1 MTRRKNSTIT
11 RFMHHRRAMIG
22 GIILVILVGL
32 SLLAPVITQVL
43 DVSHERVDIFN
54 ALQSPSWEHPLG
66 TDSIGRDVLAR
77 LLYGGRISLMIGL
90 ISVLIVAVIGG
101 TIGLISGYVGGQVDI
116 IMMRITDSIIALPLL
131 PLLIVLSAIDVTIL
145 GIEQDSDINEW
156 LSVIQIIVV
165 ISIFGW
171 TTIAR
176 LIRGV
181 TLSVKAR
188 LFVLAAEAIGASPI
202 RVMVYHILPEV
213 ISPLIIAS
221 TLAIG
226 NIILLESVLSFLG
239 LGVQP
244 PIPSWGSM
252 LTNAQDVIT
261 TAPLLAVYPGLLIFL
276 TVMAFNLV
284 GDALQEILDPRIHS
298 SPAAD

>member
-1 MTRRKNSTIT
+1 MARDKNQIIK
-11 RFMHHRRAMIG
+11 RFIGHRQAIVGCMILFVLAG
-22 GIILVILVGL
+22 M
-32 SLLAPVITQVL
+32 SLAAPVITQVL
-43 DVSHERVDIFN
+43 DVSHERVDLFN
-54 ALQSPSWEHPLG
+54 SLQSPSWEHPLG

-101 TIGLISGYVGGQVDI
+101 TIGLISGYVGGRVDTV
-116 IMMRITDSIIALPLL
+116 MMRITDSIIALPLL
-131 PLLIVLSAIDVTIL
+131 PLLIVLSAIDVQVF
-145 GIEQDSDINEW
+145 GIERDSSINEW

-202 RVMVYHILPEV
+202 RVIVYHILPEV

-252 LTNAQDVIT
+252 LNNAQDVIA
-261 TAPLLAVYPGLLIFL
+261 TAPFLAVYPGLLIFL

-298 SPAAD
+298 SLAAS